1 MEKVLVT
8 GGAGYIGSILT
19 KKLLDKNYKVTVL
32 DSLIYNQNS
41 LNDCCVY
48 PNFNFINGDICNY
61 SIINDLLKDNDIIIP
76 LAAIVGA
83 PACDSN
89 KSLSKS
95 INLDAH
101 INIIKNL
108 SNSQMIIF
116 PNTNSGYGI
125 GKKNEFCDESSTL
138 NPVSL
143 YGKWKVEVEKE
154 LIKIN
159 NSVSL
164 RLATVFGVSPRM
176 RTDLLVNDFVLRSL
190 KDNFLILFEEN
201 FRRNFIHIRDIANTF
216 IFCIENITNLKNDV
230 YNVGLSSAN
239 LTKRELAEKIKVHLP
254 KLNIFSSEIAKD
266 PDKRDYVVSNKK
278 LESKGWKTQ
287 YTLDDG
293 IIELIKCYK
302 FLNLGQHKNI

>member
-1 MEKVLVT
+1 MEKVLIT

-41 LNDCCVY
+41 LNDCCIY

-61 SIINDLLKDNDIIIP
+61 SIINDLLKNNDIIIP

-83 PACDSN
+83 PACDRN
-89 KSLSKS
+89 KSLSKL

-108 SNSQMIIF
+108 SNNQMIIF

-159 NSVSL
+159 NSISL

-216 IFCIENITNLKNDV
+216 IFCIENITKLKNDV

-278 LESKGWKTQ
+278 LESKGWKTK

>member
-1 MEKVLVT
+1 MDNVLIT
-8 GGAGYIGSILT
+8 GGAGYIGSVLT
-19 KKLLDKNYKVTVL
+19 KKLLEKNYQVTVL
-32 DSLIYNQNS
+32 DNLMYKQNS
-41 LNDCCVY
+41 LNDCCIF
-48 PNFNFINGDICNY
+48 PNFKFIFGDICNY
-61 SIINDLLKDNDIIIP
+61 DLVNQLIKENDIIIP

-83 PACDSN
+83 PACDIN
-89 KSLSKS
+89 KSLSKA
-95 INLDAH
+95 INVEAH

-108 SNSQMIIF
+108 SNNQIIIF

-125 GKKNEFCDESSTL
+125 GKKNEFCDESSPL

-143 YGKWKVEVEKE
+143 YGKWKVEVEKIV
-154 LIKIN
+154 IKHN

-201 FRRNFIHIRDIANTF
+201 FRRNFIHIRDIADTF
-216 IFCIENITNLKNDV
+216 IFCIENIKNLKNDV

-239 LTKRELAEKIKVHLP
+239 LTKRELAEKIKVHIP
-254 KLNIFSSEIAKD
+254 NLNIFSSEIAKD

-278 LESKGWKTQ
+278 LENKGWSAK

-293 IIELIKCYK
+293 ILELIKCYK
-302 FLNLGQHKNI
+302 FLNLSYHKNI